1 MIMQVSTVRT
11 VDASIEFKIIEIE
24 YIIIPHESGAE
35 NQMSSGAEI
44 LRESKGRKRVHKRKE
59 KRDVSLDVGHR
70 MRYREKS
77 TVFNQSNHSLK
88 V

>member
-11 VDASIEFKIIEIE
+11 VDASIEFTIIEIE

-44 LRESKGRKRVHKRKE
+44 LGNQKGEKEYIRGKKKGNEKKKRK
-59 KRDVSLDVGHR
+59 KDKNALLYQHI
-70 MRYREKS
+70 
-77 TVFNQSNHSLK
+77 L
-88 V
+88 

>member
-11 VDASIEFKIIEIE
+11 VDASIEFTIIEIE

-44 LRESKGRKRVHKRKE
+44 LGESKGGKEYIRGKKKWNEKKKRK
-59 KRDVSLDVGHR
+59 KTRMHCCTNIFYNFTHR
-70 MRYREKS
+70 
-77 TVFNQSNHSLK
+77 L
-88 V
+88 